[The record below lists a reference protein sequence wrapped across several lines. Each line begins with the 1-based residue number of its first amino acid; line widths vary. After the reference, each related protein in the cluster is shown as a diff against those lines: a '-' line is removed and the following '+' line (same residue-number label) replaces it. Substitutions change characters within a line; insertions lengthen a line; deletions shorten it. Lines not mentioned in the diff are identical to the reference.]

1 MNYDKITPEP
11 MLKKVSSWVCRR
23 EILDHSLPQP
33 LAQAHLQKYI
43 QQTTCQLKLNITLLP

>member
-1 MNYDKITPEP
+1 MNYDKITPEL
-11 MLKKVSSWVCRR
+11 MLKKVSSWVCTR